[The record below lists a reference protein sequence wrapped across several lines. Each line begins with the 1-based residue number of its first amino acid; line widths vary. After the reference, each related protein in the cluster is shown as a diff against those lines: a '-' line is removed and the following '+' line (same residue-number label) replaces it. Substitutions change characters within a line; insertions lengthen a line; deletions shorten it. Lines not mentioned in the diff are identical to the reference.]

1 MFGIGEK
8 IYNFVVYLK
17 NKMARSRK
25 PKKNPSYML
34 FIYGDFSESE
44 NLIQELSGQ
53 MLTLVSSPFLKYTY
67 GEFGVVFH
75 FRSDE
80 LFSELK
86 EYIDM
91 VLNDI
96 TDQYFLI
103 ETTPS
108 GIDIKMTK
116 KLKKDFL
123 NVDDDAKK
131 EETKTGEI
139 NIELKLNERREE
151 LRNFTFEFLNP
162 EDFGIIDQTDK
173 MIKIMEPTVDEILEK
188 ITEEGIESL
197 TETEKEILD
206 NYGKRKNGGN

>member
-1 MFGIGEK
+1 
-8 IYNFVVYLK
+8 
-17 NKMARSRK
+17 MARSRK

-86 EYIDM
+86 EYVDM
-91 VLNDI
+91 VLNEI
-96 TDQYFLI
+96 TEQYFLI

-108 GIDIKMTK
+108 GVDIKMTK

-123 NVDDDAKK
+123 NVDGDVKN

-162 EDFGIIDQTDK
+162 EDFGIMMDRTDK
-173 MIKIMEPTVDEILEK
+173 IIKIVDPTVDEILEK

-197 TETEKEILD
+197 TQTEKEILK
-206 NYGKRKNGGN
+206 NYGKK